1 MSTEDFA
8 SNNEESSQ
16 FTAGRGLRNRAPT
29 AAIAQY
35 KEGEAKKAASRTR
48 RIARLSVADA
58 GSTSLADTHTPQ
70 TPQAATAG
78 PSPLADAF
86 ADGGGPQWA
95 NQSFSST
102 QQAPIFPPTPD
113 HTFLPFQNDYYH
125 LPQHSSSPSPFQS
138 TATFPIPN
146 PGQWDCAL
154 QNHQLFTINGGA
166 VQFPA
171 AATVPFNPEEEDEMY
186 ADPEADFPDPS
197 VLLAVDQTPSTLQ
210 DNSPTLGPETI
221 PTPVRQQ
228 LSTPQNLRV
237 FPQETP
243 SMTSTSVTLPRRT
256 LIRRVRPA
264 TSSIP
269 STQST
274 PSQAPAPQPSS
285 VRLPLIHRTNLFGP
299 GYHEDRQR
307 PRASPQ
313 VTHTSVAHIAHP
325 VAQKENL
332 VHLLSSDEEQD
343 PPPKKKSFRAAGSR
357 SIRQLDADR
366 IPVVEAGYP
375 FVDLMVMTDSK
386 TTWLNDRAGIAVLAD
401 DAFDHGL
408 VVLKKDGRNFG
419 PLSVLE
425 QDLYRQHLYG
435 TRSDF
440 KVVAHDVFKGDDGYD
455 LRSCSSKAT
464 KEQQAVVAAHNRAE
478 VAILMDRSAFVFADP
493 HNRKAKGTL
502 YQHASIEK
510 TVIGVVFDGLL
521 SYGMQHPEF
530 LDDTSPKDY
539 DADDET
545 QPPHKPTFSLV
556 AINLA
561 INAIRAAIMEY
572 SSGHFVSEVY
582 SRKIYNPLF
591 DEELKTLRAW
601 HTYTSNPTKIEGD
614 GPVRKQCL
622 LMEGEH
628 ALTLLPSFLLTI
640 GLRYAV
646 LKDVVAPV
654 PSTAVMDESDFAG
667 NQ

>member
-1 MSTEDFA
+1 MSTEDFV

-48 RIARLSVADA
+48 RIARLSVADP

-125 LPQHSSSPSPFQS
+125 LPQHSSSPNPFQS

-210 DNSPTLGPETI
+210 DNSPALGPETI
-221 PTPVRQQ
+221 PTPVHQQ

-243 SMTSTSVTLPRRT
+243 SVSLVIIFVIIFCVPTNAMIDDFHIGNPSPSYSYSPCPPGD
-256 LIRRVRPA
+256 LIDPIDPIYPFPGPCPA
-264 TSSIP
+264 
-269 STQST
+269 
-274 PSQAPAPQPSS
+274 AE
-285 VRLPLIHRTNLFGP
+285 L
-299 GYHEDRQR
+299 GYHDDRQR

-325 VAQKENL
+325 AAQKENL

-440 KVVAHDVFKGDDGYD
+440 KVVARDVVKGDDGYD

-582 SRKIYNPLF
+582 SRKIYKPLF

-614 GPVRKQCL
+614 GPVRYL
-622 LMEGEH
+622 P
-628 ALTLLPSFLLTI
+628 ATFLTRTWQETI
-640 GLRYAV
+640 YAV
-646 LKDVVAPV
+646 FKDVVAPV